1 MFAKT
6 DRVLTA
12 TEEFNLEPSMRAA
25 IYSAFYLGWLFGD
38 PFFGWI
44 ADAWGERYNR
54 ESACDWWTVCL
65 SVRLRLSQSRMT
77 HTNKEEK

>member
-1 MFAKT
+1 VFAKT

-12 TEEFNLEPSMRAA
+12 TEEFALEPSMRAA

-44 ADAWGERYNR
+44 ADAWGEIF
-54 ESACDWWTVCL
+54 S
-65 SVRLRLSQSRMT
+65 
-77 HTNKEEK
+77 